1 MANYNKEIFDLEQVL
16 GYLGRRV
23 DFENEPRAPEILNT
37 GLSYYHE
44 YFKLTKKLKQTSAFA
59 QDPGV
64 TNYATFQK
72 LVAPTQ
78 VNDIILFFR
87 SLEEEPEEEKEKPK
101 TPVKEDS
108 TVPAELETL
117 VALYKEEQAN
127 QLEVDTNH
135 SVASAVIRA
144 RKTWATKHQA
154 DLIRENRLA
163 LIQDKSA
170 RDQQR
175 EMEDLER
182 DLFLVQTVDPKAE
195 SAQALTRS
203 LEKVSRQA
211 VIAQAANLGIGLTEA
226 QISKA
231 VDDLTYLDLSGAIDP
246 TNFQDLNIVSQL
258 AFRNLEGITIN
269 SPINKLDDEVKAWQE
284 ASEKDLYSDKPDEI
298 EKQINIFDGESQK
311 YFSTATKSFQFR
323 LKQNNIDLTD
333 DLESAQKELLKA
345 QSALLKA
352 IPNAALPSAG
362 PTPLH
367 QNIQV
372 LEKVLRQSDSSILI
386 NPEGLGART
395 IAVLQTTNSQNRNL
409 SPEALRLYSLGLSP
423 DKLDHLLKDPK
434 SPLSQYFQ
442 TAPGKSIYQQVH
454 FQLGKI
460 HNSKLGR
467 EIKVG
472 LKIPTGISGN
482 INDLYNRLPPA
493 AQTVTKLVLNPK
505 GTVYA
510 WVNKQ
515 IGERVG
521 KQIIKKFGSATAQ
534 KLGSFVLKEGLKE
547 GVKQFAGAA
556 AKQLIIAA
564 AKQAGI
570 QGAKLAGMVA
580 AESAIAAAAVALG
593 ISTFGLSLIIGA
605 ILMVVTAVVDVTIGI
620 VKKGLDKVW
629 QELGWGDKFRMRDL
643 AAPLIVAA
651 GAVVT
656 AGAVAFGG
664 FIFIVRTAQIAII
677 SAVGIIIVAVV
688 TVGLYLGFTY
698 LVAPMLSTLVQLDSV
713 EKVNYNSMPTTP
725 NTPIPGCPST
735 WPVKG
740 SFRISQG
747 PGGKYS
753 HYSALYSQAVD
764 IAAPVGTPVYSTTD
778 GVVSFAGMSAP
789 YLNTKIVIVDTQLPN
804 GTPFQVVYAHL
815 SFIKVGQGQSVT
827 VGSVIGASGIA
838 GSGAHLHY
846 EYKKIRYNQCPAGAL
861 QLAENCSS
869 SQIPGAGKKCVPD
882 APGNF
887 LYTN

>member
-16 GYLGRRV
+16 GYLGRTIN
-23 DFENEPRAPEILNT
+23 FENEPRAPEILNT

-59 QDPGV
+59 QDPAV
-64 TNYATFQK
+64 KSYLDFQR

-78 VNDIILFFR
+78 VNDIISFFR

-170 RDQQR
+170 REKQKEIENLD
-175 EMEDLER
+175 R
-182 DLFLVQTVDPKAE
+182 DLFLIKNINPKAE

-211 VIAQAANLGIGLTEA
+211 VIAQAANLGVGLTET

-231 VDDLTYLDLSGAIDP
+231 VDDLTYLGLSGAIDP

-258 AFRNLEGITIN
+258 AFRNLEGVTIN

-298 EKQINIFDGESQK
+298 EKQINISDGESQK

-323 LKQNNIDLTD
+323 LKQNNIDLAD
-333 DLESAQKELLKA
+333 DFESAQKELFKA

-395 IAVLQTTNSQNRNL
+395 IAVLQTTNSQDRNL

-423 DKLDHLLKDPK
+423 EKLNQILKDPK

-442 TAPGKSIYQQVH
+442 TTQGKSVYQQVH
-454 FQLGKI
+454 FQLGQI
-460 HNSKLGR
+460 HNSKLGQ
-467 EIKVG
+467 EIRAG
-472 LKIPTGISGN
+472 LKVSTSLSGN
-482 INDLYNRLPPA
+482 INGFYNRLPPVV
-493 AQTVTKLVLNPK
+493 QTATKFVLNPK

-510 WVNKQ
+510 WVNKK
-515 IGERVG
+515 IGQRVG
-521 KQIIKKFGSATAQ
+521 KLIIKKFGSTTA
-534 KLGSFVLKEGLKE
+534 KKIGSFILKSGLKE
-547 GVKQFAGAA
+547 GVKQFASAA
-556 AKQLIIAA
+556 AKQIMIAA

-570 QGAKLAGMVA
+570 QGAKIAGMVA
-580 AESAIAAAAVALG
+580 AESTIAAAAVALG

-629 QELGWGDKFRMRDL
+629 QELGWGEKFRTRDL
-643 AAPLIVAA
+643 LAPLLVIGGAA
-651 GAVVT
+651 AT

-664 FIFIVRTAQIAII
+664 FIFIVRTAQIAVV
-677 SAVGIIIVAVV
+677 SAVGIIIGSVV
-688 TVGLYLGFTY
+688 TIGLYLGFAY
-698 LVAPMLSTLVQLDSV
+698 LVAPMLSTLVQLDSI
-713 EKVNYNSMPTTP
+713 EKVNYSSTTV
-725 NTPIPGCPST
+725 PISPGCPST

-740 SFRISQG
+740 KWKITQG

-753 HYSALYSQAVD
+753 HYNANYSQAVD
-764 IAAPVGTPVYSTTD
+764 IGTPIGTPIYSTTD

-789 YLNTKIVIVDTQLPN
+789 YLNTKIVIVDTRLPN

-815 SFIKVGQGQSVT
+815 SFIKVGQGQNIT

-838 GSGAHLHY
+838 GSGAHHHY
-846 EYKKIRYNQCPAGAL
+846 EYKRIPYNTCPAGGL
-861 QLAENCSS
+861 QLAENCSA